1 MTTEPAAATV
11 AEDTETETLTA
22 EKYDEQLGELERD
35 IESAISFI
43 EGIKDDHDNLVGFDY
58 VAAQAGRTIEALT
71 LALEFVS
78 EKRPLES
85 VEEPSETTE

>member
-1 MTTEPAAATV
+1 M
-11 AEDTETETLTA
+11 TA
-22 EKYDEQLGELERD
+22 EEYDEQLGKLERD

-43 EGIKDDHDNLVGFDY
+43 ERIKDDHDNLVDFDY
-58 VAAQAGRTIEALT
+58 VAAQAGRAIEALT

>member
-43 EGIKDDHDNLVGFDY
+43 ERMKDDHDNLVGFDY
-58 VAAQAGRTIEALT
+58 VVAQANRAIEALT

-78 EKRPLES
+78 EERPLES
-85 VEEPSETTE
+85 EAEPSETE